1 MNHIA
6 LIFKLFILATELAKS
21 ELPNMDINH
30 RSAVSLAR
38 RVIDPLA
45 ELCKI
50 DPESLGVGQYQH
62 DIEKSVLGNEL
73 RKCVESCVAKVG
85 VDLTTCSES
94 LLKYV
99 PGIGPAKAKKIIE
112 YREGKLTEKVASKQ
126 KKKLQLLC
134 KQDLCNVQGI
144 GEKILKQAAGFVY
157 ISNAP
162 KLVDRIAHIH
172 PESLPII
179 EFMQKSFGGECI
191 PELDLQ
197 NDLHVARL
205 TSFIENY
212 REVLSKKSS
221 AVSSSKKKIGRKR
234 AVEVNEDIT
243 NPSTSIDDDDSIAD
257 SFNLEVVKD
266 IIRELRGE
274 VEDIRKTH
282 PFPLKIDL
290 DTKQKTVEDV
300 KAGDMFSGT
309 VKNVVEFGA
318 FVDINVGH
326 DGLIHNSKLGGLYKK
341 LKVNQVLKVKVLDKE
356 LRGSRYRIALAPV

>member
-1 MNHIA
+1 MYHIA

-221 AVSSSKKKIGRKR
+221 AASSTKKKNGRK
-234 AVEVNEDIT
+234 
-243 NPSTSIDDDDSIAD
+243 NPT
-257 SFNLEVVKD
+257 FYTEGN
-266 IIRELRGE
+266 
-274 VEDIRKTH
+274 
-282 PFPLKIDL
+282 
-290 DTKQKTVEDV
+290 
-300 KAGDMFSGT
+300 
-309 VKNVVEFGA
+309 KN
-318 FVDINVGH
+318 
-326 DGLIHNSKLGGLYKK
+326 K
-341 LKVNQVLKVKVLDKE
+341 
-356 LRGSRYRIALAPV
+356 

>member
-1 MNHIA
+1 
-6 LIFKLFILATELAKS
+6 
-21 ELPNMDINH
+21 
-30 RSAVSLAR
+30 
-38 RVIDPLA
+38 
-45 ELCKI
+45 
-50 DPESLGVGQYQH
+50 
-62 DIEKSVLGNEL
+62 
-73 RKCVESCVAKVG
+73 
-85 VDLTTCSES
+85 
-94 LLKYV
+94 
-99 PGIGPAKAKKIIE
+99 
-112 YREGKLTEKVASKQ
+112 
-126 KKKLQLLC
+126 
-134 KQDLCNVQGI
+134 
-144 GEKILKQAAGFVY
+144 
-157 ISNAP
+157 
-162 KLVDRIAHIH
+162 
-172 PESLPII
+172 
-179 EFMQKSFGGECI
+179 MQKSFGGECI

-197 NDLHVARL
+197 NDIHVARL

-221 AVSSSKKKIGRKR
+221 AASSSKKTNGRKR
-234 AVEVNEDIT
+234 AAEVNGDIT
-243 NPSTSIDDDDSIAD
+243 NPSTSIDDDDSISD

-300 KAGDMFSGT
+300 KAGDMFTGT

-326 DGLIHNSKLGGLYKK
+326 DGLIHSSKLGGLYKK

>member
-1 MNHIA
+1 MLSLILAGIGINNVA
-6 LIFKLFILATELAKS
+6 LIFKLFLVATELAKS

-112 YREGKLTEKVASKQ
+112 YREGKLTDKPASKQ
-126 KKKLQLLC
+126 KKKLRMLS

-197 NDLHVARL
+197 NDLHVAKL

-212 REVLSKKSS
+212 REVLSQKSN
-221 AVSSSKKKIGRKR
+221 ATSSKKTNGRKR
-234 AVEVNEDIT
+234 ALEINEG
-243 NPSTSIDDDDSIAD
+243 DDSITD
-257 SFNLEVVKD
+257 FFNLELVKD

-290 DTKQKTVEDV
+290 DTKQKTVENV

>member
-1 MNHIA
+1 MNNIV
-6 LIFKLFILATELAKS
+6 LIFKPYIVATELAKS

-112 YREGKLTEKVASKQ
+112 YREGKLTEKAASKQ
-126 KKKLQLLC
+126 KKKLQLLS

-179 EFMQKSFGGECI
+179 EFI
-191 PELDLQ
+191 
-197 NDLHVARL
+197 
-205 TSFIENY
+205 
-212 REVLSKKSS
+212 
-221 AVSSSKKKIGRKR
+221 
-234 AVEVNEDIT
+234 
-243 NPSTSIDDDDSIAD
+243 
-257 SFNLEVVKD
+257 
-266 IIRELRGE
+266 
-274 VEDIRKTH
+274 
-282 PFPLKIDL
+282 
-290 DTKQKTVEDV
+290 
-300 KAGDMFSGT
+300 
-309 VKNVVEFGA
+309 
-318 FVDINVGH
+318 
-326 DGLIHNSKLGGLYKK
+326 
-341 LKVNQVLKVKVLDKE
+341 
-356 LRGSRYRIALAPV
+356 